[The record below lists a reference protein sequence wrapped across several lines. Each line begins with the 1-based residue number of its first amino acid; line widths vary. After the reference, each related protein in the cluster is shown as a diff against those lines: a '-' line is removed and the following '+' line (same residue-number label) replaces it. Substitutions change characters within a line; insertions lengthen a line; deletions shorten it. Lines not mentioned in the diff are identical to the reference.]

1 DIKCVVCLYGH
12 SEGLSLC
19 GKVPSTTPGLALNL
33 LTLAMVVLSVN
44 RGSQSSGRIEHD

>member
-1 DIKCVVCLYGH
+1 DIDAVCPYRH

-19 GKVPSTTPGLALNL
+19 GKVPPTTPGLALNL
-33 LTLAMVVLSVN
+33 PTLAMIVLYVN